1 VRFMQ
6 TDVAEKIAEK
16 VKILSAEQKE
26 QVLEFV
32 DNLTPEKRT
41 PWQLWQEHLKDIPE
55 EELDKIPTDA
65 SKNLDHYLYGA
76 PKK

>member
-1 VRFMQ
+1 MQ
-6 TDVAEKIAEK
+6 TDVSEKIAEK
-16 VKILSAEQKE
+16 VKVLTAQQKE

-32 DNLTPEKRT
+32 DKLEPEKRT

-55 EELDKIPTDA
+55 EEFDKIPADA
-65 SKNLDHYLYGA
+65 SQNLDHYLYGA

>member
-1 VRFMQ
+1 MQ

-32 DNLTPEKRT
+32 DKLTPEKRT
-41 PWQLWQEHLKDIPE
+41 PWQLWQEHLNAIPE
-55 EELDKIPTDA
+55 EEFDKIP
-65 SKNLDHYLYGA
+65 N
-76 PKK
+76 